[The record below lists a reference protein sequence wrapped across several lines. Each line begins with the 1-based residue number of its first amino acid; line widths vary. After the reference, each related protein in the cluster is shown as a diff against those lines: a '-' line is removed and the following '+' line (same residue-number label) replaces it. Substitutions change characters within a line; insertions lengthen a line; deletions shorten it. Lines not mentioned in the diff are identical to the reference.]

1 VLYLA
6 GCTLFYGAYGTLDMT
21 LLSQRVR
28 DEPVLFVAAS
38 LMTMGLLAKT
48 ALFPLHLWL
57 PPAHAGAPAAA
68 SAVLSALV
76 VKGSFFIAVRLW
88 FGVMSQVPGPAA
100 MQLLAVLGVG
110 AIVFGSVTALRQK
123 RLKLLIAYS
132 TLAQIGYLFLMFPL
146 AFPPGTGQ
154 VVNGVA
160 LAGGIL
166 QAVSHASAKAAM
178 FMAAGLIYAE
188 LGHDRIAGLANIGR
202 TLPLTVLAFALAG
215 LALMGFA
222 PSGAYLA
229 KDLLLRAASETM
241 QWWWA
246 AAVQVGGILTAAYVL
261 LVIVHALAPAP
272 QPAPA
277 RRRVSRY
284 QEAAALI
291 LALCSL
297 LLGFIPLG
305 RYLPF
310 PQGIVSEPFTLC
322 AAVGSLWLVLGGVL
336 LAILLAR
343 WDRRLTR
350 RPMARDVFVT
360 VRSVRRAG
368 LASSRIFARLD
379 IWLQQWSVAGVCLL
393 VLLIAFGLSLEFA
406 R

>member
-1 VLYLA
+1 MPSCINTA
-6 GCTLFYGAYGTLDMT
+6 R
-21 LLSQRVR
+21 LS
-28 DEPVLFVAAS
+28 
-38 LMTMGLLAKT
+38 KK
-48 ALFPLHLWL
+48 FPLMR
-57 PPAHAGAPAAA
+57 PPPQ
-68 SAVLSALV
+68 
-76 VKGSFFIAVRLW
+76 
-88 FGVMSQVPGPAA
+88 SQFP
-100 MQLLAVLGVG
+100 
-110 AIVFGSVTALRQK
+110 F
-123 RLKLLIAYS
+123 
-132 TLAQIGYLFLMFPL
+132 QIGYLFLMFPL
-146 AFPPGTGQ
+146 AFPPGTSR
-154 VVNGVA
+154 VVNGGA

-215 LALMGFA
+215 LALIGFA

-229 KDLLLRAASETM
+229 KDLLLRAASEAT

-246 AAVQVGGILTAAYVL
+246 VAVQVGGVLTAAYVL

-277 RRRVSRY
+277 RRRVSCY

-305 RYLPF
+305 RYLPL
-310 PQGIVSEPFTLC
+310 PQGTLSKPFTLS
-322 AAVGSLWLVLGGVL
+322 AVVASLWLVLRGVV
-336 LAILLAR
+336 LAVLLAR
-343 WDRRLTR
+343 WDWRLSRRR
-350 RPMARDVFVT
+350 MAQDVFVT

-368 LASSRIFARLD
+368 LASSRILAKLGV
-379 IWLQQWSVAGVCLL
+379 WLQQWSVAGVCLL
-393 VLLIAFGLSLEFA
+393 VLLIAVGLSLEFA